1 MSKPKLNLVNL
12 LTVLALLIFL
22 VPQQYIAAV
31 PLKSEASPNVPH
43 DGETYF
49 PEMIAG
55 PEKEPLDETQLAN
68 SRVLSIAGWH
78 FKAYFDPCLD
88 KFRNDAFGRV
98 GPRSDLTLDCYITV
112 PLLLPSGTKITRVVL
127 NYYDD
132 SDKDL
137 NLGIFRFQD
146 DGSRT
151 IGDSIVNLS
160 SQLKPG
166 YDFQQA
172 LIDHII

>member
-98 GPRSDLTLDCYITV
+98 EPRSDLTLDCYITV
-112 PLLLPSGTKITRVVL
+112 PLLIPSGTKITRVVL